1 MRKKILT
8 IIAFIIT
15 ILPGYVLADA
25 AGSVTISCSPSA
37 VKAGSEVKCTI
48 QGTSQVEITSLTLGI
63 TTSENLEIVSFATA
77 KPWIGND
84 IDNKKID
91 IYSEETQENTFT
103 IGTLTLKAKENLSDK
118 NEKITLSS
126 NTFYSDDNEYEVED
140 VSANIRIASNN
151 NNLSSIKVNGDGA
164 FFDKNKTSFDISVD
178 ADKATIVVSKEDSNA
193 KVTGDGE
200 KSLKYGK
207 NTFKI
212 EVTAEDG
219 SKKTYTLNIT
229 RPDKR
234 SKDNYMNG
242 FIVINHDIGFDK
254 NKEDYQLTVDNKVS
268 KLCFADGTNNKE
280 IETIKAEEVKKL
292 TNCLM
297 IDESKVEF
305 SPNSKAVIFF
315 NDINVADYYNEYNE
329 KITTRI
335 ENNEAEEKCNDDNSE
350 CSYYLDDELVMLTK
364 IGENHSFVKSITYKE
379 GIPFNIVYADGT
391 NSLHIIILNDIKVG
405 TNTLKYTVT
414 AENGDERVYTFT
426 INRKDKDG
434 KLTDKDE
441 MPPPTGNEIYIIVGV
456 LLIIS
461 LLVGIYFYRKKQIKN

>member
-25 AGSVTISCSPSA
+25 TGSVTISCSPSA

-91 IYSEETQENTFT
+91 IYSEEIQKNTFT

-118 NEKITLSS
+118 NEKVTLSS
-126 NTFYSDDNEYEVED
+126 NTFYYDKNEYEVED

-178 ADKATIVVSKEDSNA
+178 ADKATIVVAKEDSNA

-219 SKKTYTLNIT
+219 SKKKYTLNIT

-254 NKEDYQLTVDNKVS
+254 NKKDYQLTVDNKVS
-268 KLCFADGTNNKE
+268 KLCYIHVEGDNKKL
-280 IETIKAEEVKKL
+280 ETIKNQKVKEL

-297 IDESKVEF
+297 IDTSSKTTIPDEAKF
-305 SPNSKAVIFF
+305 IALLNGI
-315 NDINVADYYNEYNE
+315 DINKAYEEYFYKINPSTNQE
-329 KITTRI
+329 K
-335 ENNEAEEKCNDDNSE
+335 KCNDDNSE
-350 CSYYLDDELVMLTK
+350 CSYYLNDELVKKFKKTSEIEEYIMYKNNEIFWDKSK
-364 IGENHSFVKSITYKE
+364 IDQDNYVS
-379 GIPFNIVYADGT
+379 VYMMGD
-391 NSLHIIILNDIKVG
+391 LKVG

-426 INRKDKDG
+426 INRKDKNG